1 MRSKTDAL
9 LIIDLQNDFCD
20 GGTLEVPDGTKIIEP
35 INKLM
40 MEFQTVILTQDWHGS
55 DHSSFAS
62 QHPKKCPYMEI
73 EMPYGPQ
80 MLWPD
85 HCIKGSVGADFHSSV
100 KVENSHLIIRKG
112 FRKEIDS
119 YSAFFENDKITPTGL
134 LGYLSCR
141 NIDNIFIVGLALDFC
156 VRYSALDAA
165 RLGFNVTV
173 LKEFCKS
180 IDLSG
185 SLKSALSEMKES
197 GVKLH
202 G

>member
-1 MRSKTDAL
+1 M
-9 LIIDLQNDFCD
+9 
-20 GGTLEVPDGTKIIEP
+20 
-35 INKLM
+35 
-40 MEFQTVILTQDWHGS
+40 
-55 DHSSFAS
+55 
-62 QHPKKCPYMEI
+62 
-73 EMPYGPQ
+73 
-80 MLWPD
+80 
-85 HCIKGSVGADFHSSV
+85 CIRD
-100 KVENSHLIIRKG
+100 RG